1 MKWISNLN
9 YGVQHL
15 AFELNFQH
23 IWAMHHD
30 LETVMPTFVIESVY
44 VIVESLVNN
53 QCKDEFLE
61 LLFLVHSLIFFPPF
75 LNFYFISMPFCV
87 LLGRVD
93 LVGDVESK
101 ATSFVS

>member
-15 AFELNFQH
+15 AFEVNGQY

-30 LETVMPTFVIESVY
+30 LETMMPTFVIENVY

-53 QCKDEFLE
+53 QCKGEFLE
-61 LLFLVHSLIFFPPF
+61 KKIVHCLTYFLLLKI
-75 LNFYFISMPFCV
+75 YFIFMPFCV
-87 LLGRVD
+87 FFGKVV
-93 LVGDVESK
+93 LVRDIESK

>member
-15 AFELNFQH
+15 AFEVNGQY

-30 LETVMPTFVIESVY
+30 LETMMPTFVIENVY

-53 QCKDEFLE
+53 
-61 LLFLVHSLIFFPPF
+61 
-75 LNFYFISMPFCV
+75 
-87 LLGRVD
+87 
-93 LVGDVESK
+93 
-101 ATSFVS
+101 